1 MTIQGNII
9 DIANKHIFF
18 GQLHIVDG
26 EIVDIQSIS
35 AQKSYETFIL
45 PGFIDAHIHIESSM
59 LTPSN
64 FARMAVVHGTIG
76 TVSDPHEIANVLGI
90 EGVHYMIEDG
100 KQVPFYFTFGAP
112 SCVPA
117 TIFENA
123 GATINSQEID
133 SLLQHEDIYYLAEM
147 MNFPGVIYSDEEVHK
162 KIALAHKY
170 NKPIDGHAPGLRG
183 DDAIKYFKAGIST
196 DHECFTYEEAKE
208 KLGLGVKILIREGS
222 AAKNF
227 DALIPLARDHSDH
240 MMFCSDDKH
249 PDNLVEGHINQL
261 VCRAVRD
268 HNIDVFDV
276 LKMACINPRAHY
288 GIKSGTLNVG
298 DVADFI
304 IVKDLENFEVT
315 HTYIKGQLVA
325 THGKTLL
332 PYSQSKVVNNFNTK
346 SLYVDDLKM
355 HVTNK
360 LSTIRVIEVLDGQLI
375 TNEKIISPTLNGN
388 EVISDSTEDVLKI
401 VVYNRYQQATPAI
414 GFIHGFGL
422 KKGAIASSVAHDS
435 HNIIAV
441 GVKDEDIVSA
451 INEVIK
457 HKGGVCAAYRNECNV
472 LPLEVA
478 GLMSIADGYD
488 VAKKYTAID
497 IYAKEVL
504 GSKLTSPFMSL
515 SFMALLVIPSL
526 KLSDMGL
533 FDGKDFKFVPLEV
546 LQNP

>member
-9 DIANKHIFF
+9 DIANRNIFY

-26 EIVDIQSIS
+26 EIAEIQSIS
-35 AQKSYETFIL
+35 AQKNDEAFIL

-90 EGVHYMIEDG
+90 DGVHYMIEDG

-123 GATINSQEID
+123 GAIINSDDIEA
-133 SLLQHEDIYYLAEM
+133 LLQHEEIYYLAEM
-147 MNFPGVIYSDEEVHK
+147 MNFPGVIYKDEEVHK

-170 NKPIDGHAPGLRG
+170 NKPIDGHAPGLKG
-183 DDAIKYFKAGIST
+183 NDAIQYFKAGITT
-196 DHECFTYEEAKE
+196 DHECYTYEEAKE
-208 KLGLGVKILIREGS
+208 KLGLDVKILIREGS

-227 DALIPLARDHSDH
+227 DALIPLAKDHSDH

-249 PDNLVEGHINQL
+249 PDNLVERHINQL
-261 VCRAVRD
+261 VSRAVKEYY
-268 HNIDVFDV
+268 IDVFDA
-276 LKMACINPRAHY
+276 LKMACLNPRTHY
-288 GIKSGTLNVG
+288 GIKSGALQVG
-298 DVADFI
+298 DTADFI
-304 IVKDLENFEVT
+304 MVKDILDFEVT

-325 THGKTLL
+325 AHGKTML
-332 PYSQSKVVNNFNTK
+332 PYIPSKVVNNFNTK
-346 SLYVDDLKM
+346 SLYVDDLKV

-360 LSTIRVIEVLDGQLI
+360 QSTIRVIVALDGQLI
-375 TNEKIISPTLNGN
+375 TNEKITSPTLNGN
-388 EVISDSTEDVLKI
+388 EVISDTAKDVLKI
-401 VVYNRYQQATPAI
+401 VVYNRYHQAPPAI

-457 HKGGVCAAYRNECNV
+457 YKGGVCAAYRNECIV

-478 GLMSIADGYD
+478 GLMSITDGYE
-488 VAKKYTAID
+488 VAQKYTAID
-497 IYAKEVL
+497 IYAKEDL
-504 GSKLTSPFMSL
+504 GSKLSSPFMSL

-546 LQNP
+546 L